1 MTVFPNSHAATKASY
16 SSFLISQMDE
26 QFFSFLATGKKN
38 INLTGLQGS
47 SNTFITA
54 LVAEKTDKPI
64 LFITPSERLAERA
77 VQDISLF
84 TEKPVILYPGFD
96 IPPYTPLSPDQTTV
110 AERLHALYLLL
121 TGDKSFIL
129 VASCESL
136 LRRVIPKNILGSEAE
151 LVIGGEEIEQKYLV
165 RRLADL
171 GYEKLSLV
179 QSIGD
184 FSVRGGIVDIF
195 PPGYEA
201 PVRLDFFGDLV
212 ESLRTFD
219 PITQRSIEEIDEA
232 VILPASNIL
241 FPRPESE
248 SYAKIQY
255 RFQNEA
261 KKLDWPL
268 EEVDGLLEKISS
280 GRRFPGIEFFL
291 PLFYDSDPTIPGPLA
306 YLAENTLI
314 FFSDVL
320 EINRSVELAW
330 ERIRAN
336 YQESVLSRTPA
347 LEPGCLFVAPET
359 LTEELNAFTRIK
371 VVDFPEEG
379 RPRAE
384 TFQWNSASHLPLKQ
398 EIELQRKQQGILL
411 PLADILKEWLAKE
424 EQAAIACRSQR
435 HASHLKELLDNYQ
448 VPARTQSAP
457 YTPSAFIQSAAASE
471 VLLLDQ
477 PVTAGFDLR
486 LAPGRQIHI
495 LSESELFGE
504 RRIGARKKRK
514 TSGEDILRFDEL
526 NPGDIVVH
534 KEHGI
539 GAYHGLVSLTL
550 KEITNDFLEIHYQ
563 GEDKLYVPVDR
574 LNSVSKYK
582 GISDKKPKLDKLGS
596 KAWLQTKKK
605 IKESVWQVAQ
615 DLLKLYAK
623 REMQRGYSLS
633 QPGELF
639 RELEES
645 FAYDETL
652 GQEKAINEVL
662 DDLTSE
668 QIMDRL
674 ICGDVGYGKTEV
686 AVRAAFKAIEDN
698 FQVAMLVP
706 TTVLAE
712 QHAKTFQ
719 ERFDGFPV
727 NIESL
732 NRFRTPAAQKKIIKN
747 LKAGKI
753 DLLIGT
759 HRLLSKDVQ
768 FKNLGLL
775 IVDEEHRFGVSHKE
789 KIKRFKAEVNV
800 LTLTATPI
808 PRTLQLSLLG
818 IRDLSVINTPPEQRR
833 PIKTFVARYDE
844 LVIKE
849 AVTRELQR
857 GGQTFLVHNR
867 VQTIEEMARRVEKLA
882 PQARIAVAHGQMP
895 TRQLEEIMVRF
906 VNKEIDVLVCTTII
920 ESGLDISS
928 ANTIVITRADR
939 LGLAEI
945 HQLRGRVGR
954 STEQSYAYLLV
965 PSLDGLAKES
975 KERLRA
981 LLDHSELGGGF
992 KLAMSDLQIRGG
1004 GNILGI
1010 SQSGH
1015 IAAVGYDLYLEL
1027 LQNTV
1032 SDLKRQGDQKEITES
1047 IDPEIN
1053 LLISAYIPDKYIADT
1068 PQRYIAYRK
1077 IAALADTA
1085 ELDDLVAEL
1094 QDRYGS
1100 LPEETENLFEIMK
1113 LKIKMKDFMVTR
1125 LEQGRD
1131 ILVFSFHEKTPVQP
1145 EKILTLIARTKN
1157 RIRFTPDARLM
1168 VPLLS
1173 KTAHSPQAVLHAAN
1187 EIVDHLRAEAA

>member
-1 MTVFPNSHAATKASY
+1 
-16 SSFLISQMDE
+16 MDDLLGL
-26 QFFSFLATGKKN
+26 LATGHQQ
-38 INLTGLQGS
+38 INLAGLQGS
-47 SNTFITA
+47 SNTVVAA
-54 LVAEKTDKPI
+54 LLAEKAQRPL
-64 LFITPSERLAERA
+64 LFITPSERLAELA

-84 TEKPVILYPGFD
+84 TGLPVILYPGFD

-110 AERLHALYLLL
+110 AERLSTLYRLL
-121 TGDKSFIL
+121 TDEKPLIV
-129 VASCESL
+129 VASSESL
-136 LRRVIPKNILGSEAE
+136 LRRVIPKNTLGSLAE
-151 LVIGGEEIEQKYLV
+151 LIITGEDVEQEPLI

-171 GYEKLSLV
+171 GYEHLSLV
-179 QSIGD
+179 QAIGD

-201 PVRLDFFGDLV
+201 PVRLDFFGDTV

-219 PITQRSIEEIDEA
+219 PISQRSIQEIDEA

-241 FPRPESE
+241 FPRVESE
-248 SYAKIQY
+248 NFARIQY

-261 KKLDWPL
+261 KKLNWPFDA
-268 EEVDGLLEKISS
+268 VDALLDKISS
-280 GRRFPGIEFFL
+280 GQRFPGIEFFL
-291 PLFYDSDPTIPGPLA
+291 PLFYSAEHGSPSPLQ
-306 YLAENTLI
+306 YLADNTII
-314 FFSDVL
+314 FFSDAV
-320 EINRSVELAW
+320 EINRSKQLAW
-330 ERIRAN
+330 ERIQAN
-336 YQESVLSRTPA
+336 YNESVASRTPA
-347 LEPGCLFVAPET
+347 LPPDAIFISPDKFS
-359 LTEELNAFTRIK
+359 EE
-371 VVDFPEEG
+371 
-379 RPRAE
+379 AE
-384 TFQWNSASHLPLKQ
+384 TFTQMQVLDFLESDKNTPKTFHFTSKNHLLLKQ
-398 EIELQRKQQGILL
+398 EIDLQRKQRGILL
-411 PLADILKEWLAKE
+411 PLANVLKEWLAKD
-424 EQAAIACRSQR
+424 EQIAIACRSPR
-435 HASHLKELLDNYQ
+435 HATHLGELLGHYHIPIQTLDIPLE
-448 VPARTQSAP
+448 PASLKQAGTSS
-457 YTPSAFIQSAAASE
+457 T

-477 PVTAGFDLR
+477 PLSAGFDLR
-486 LAPGRQIHI
+486 LAHDLQIHV

-504 RRIGARKKRK
+504 RRLGPRKKRRPAK
-514 TSGEDILRFDEL
+514 EDLLRFDEL
-526 NPGDIVVH
+526 KQGDIVVH
-534 KEHGI
+534 REHGL
-539 GAYHGLVSLTL
+539 GAYQGLVTLTL
-550 KEITNDFLEIHYQ
+550 KDITNDFLEIHYQ

-574 LNSVSKYK
+574 LNSISKYK

-596 KAWLQTKKK
+596 KTWLQTKKK

-623 REMQRGYSLS
+623 RELQKGCALS

-639 RELEES
+639 HELEES
-645 FAYDETL
+645 FPYEETP
-652 GQEKAINEVL
+652 GQQKAINDVL
-662 DDLTSE
+662 DDLTSD

-674 ICGDVGYGKTEV
+674 ICGDVGFGKTEV
-686 AVRAAFKAIEDN
+686 AVRGAFKAIEDG

-719 ERFDGFPV
+719 ERFAGFPV
-727 NIESL
+727 HIESI
-732 NRFRTPAAQKKIIKN
+732 NRFRSQAEQKKILVN

-753 DLLIGT
+753 DMLIGT

-789 KIKRFKAEVNV
+789 KIKRFKAEVNI
-800 LTLTATPI
+800 LTLSATPI

-849 AVTRELQR
+849 AITRELQR

-867 VQTIEEMARRVEKLA
+867 VQSIQEMARKVEKLA

-895 TRQLEEIMVRF
+895 AKQLEKIMVLF

-954 STEQSYAYLLV
+954 SSEQSYAYLLV
-965 PSLDGLAKES
+965 PSLDGLAKEA

-981 LLDHSELGGGF
+981 LLNHSELGGGF

-1004 GNILGI
+1004 GNILGV

-1027 LQNTV
+1027 LQNTI
-1032 SDLKRQGDQKEITES
+1032 SDLKQQADKKEVIEA

-1053 LLISAYIPDKYIADT
+1053 LQISAYIPEKYILDT

-1077 IAALADTA
+1077 IAGLADA
-1085 ELDDLVAEL
+1085 EQQADLKDEL
-1094 QDRYGS
+1094 QDRYGP
-1100 LPEETENLFEIMK
+1100 LPTETQNLFDMMTI
-1113 LKIKMKDFMVTR
+1113 KIKMQDIMITK
-1125 LEQGRD
+1125 LEQGKD
-1131 ILVFSFHEKTPVQP
+1131 MLVFSFHEKTPIGP
-1145 EKILTLIARTKN
+1145 DKILSLIEKAKN
-1157 RIRFTPDARLM
+1157 AIRFSPDARLI
-1168 VPLLS
+1168 VPLSS
-1173 KTAHSPQAVLHAAN
+1173 KITHSPQAILHAAS
-1187 EIVDHLRAEAA
+1187 EIIDTLQTDLT